1 MGMRR
6 LGQRLALAAL
16 SGLLLCVASVQ
27 ASTQIDVMVAI
38 TEDATNKVD
47 GDALADQI
55 IAGLNERLHSLAP
68 DAQWGV
74 VLAGGKPV
82 VVALTSPG
90 GHGSTRC
97 HLQAAAAA
105 ADYEKRL
112 LLAGGNKTLSEARYE
127 AKADVLLLVTDQ
139 GATGPSPA
147 EQVTFALMAEQGSG
161 RDAQLSVAAVGH
173 EDAKQGGGR
182 EALLSMFL
190 KAGDA
195 AKYLPRTYRSLAA
208 VLDGLPADTTDAFR
222 EALEQAKAAPTRAD
236 FLVLRALSTR
246 AEGYSPLRHVDPAY
260 TEALG
265 EAAKALRGQDHGAAK
280 AACERVL
287 AIDYL
292 DIQGHYY
299 CARAAE
305 GAGND
310 AGQELH
316 DRFARGLL
324 RSMYATGDGSC
335 QATAIEA
342 VSIAEER
349 ALIALSGY
357 KRGMIQVLRSEG
369 NLTDAIQAQPYG
381 EGDARVFYFN
391 MNVANAFYQAK
402 KGAEKP

>member
-1 MGMRR
+1 MGMRC
-6 LGQRLALAAL
+6 LGQRLVLAAL

-27 ASTQIDVMVAI
+27 ARTQIDVMVAI
-38 TEDATNKVD
+38 TEDAADKVD
-47 GDALADQI
+47 GDALAEQI
-55 IAGLNERLHSLAP
+55 IAELNERLHSLAP

-74 VLAGGKPV
+74 VLAGGRPV
-82 VVALTSPG
+82 VVALASPG
-90 GHGSTRC
+90 GPGSTQC

-112 LLAGGNKTLSEARYE
+112 PLAGGNKTLSQARYE

-139 GATGPSPA
+139 GATGPSPSG
-147 EQVTFALMAEQGSG
+147 QITLALMAEQAG

-173 EDAKQGGGR
+173 EDAKRGGGR

-208 VLDGLPADTTDAFR
+208 VLDGLPADTTDTFR
-222 EALEQAKAAPTRAD
+222 AALEQAKAAPTRTD
-236 FLVLRALSTR
+236 FLRLRALSTR
-246 AEGYSPLRHVDPAY
+246 AEGYSPLRHVHPAY
-260 TEALG
+260 AEALG
-265 EAAKALRGQDHGAAK
+265 EAADALREQDHGAAK

-305 GAGND
+305 GAGDD
-310 AGQELH
+310 AGQQLH
-316 DRFARGLL
+316 DGFGRGLL
-324 RSMYATGDGSC
+324 RSMYATGDGRC

-357 KRGMIQVLRSEG
+357 KRGTSQALRSEG

-381 EGDARVFYFN
+381 EGDARLFYFN
-391 MNVANAFYQAK
+391 MNIANAFYQTK
-402 KGAEKP
+402 KGAGKP